1 MGGPVTV
8 GSLDAPTAGAAMANR
23 FRARRRMLDFMSL
36 TWNGGPGA
44 PFIVGKHT
52 RGICSAL
59 DRSVTRI
66 KQGQSTYMLI
76 RVPFRHGKSLCVST
90 FFPAFAMG
98 HLHGLDPDIMLVGC
112 DAALAV
118 GFSRET
124 QNIVASPEYQRIF
137 PGVRI
142 NRKYTGSEEWGM
154 EGSRGKLRAV
164 GFESKRMTGRGATIL
179 IPDDWCG
186 NREEAESPTIRD
198 ARWDG
203 LRNNLMTRR
212 APVSIVA
219 IVGTPWH
226 IDGLQERILKEM
238 KRNPEFPQ
246 FEVISYPARTK
257 LPNGKWEYLFPER
270 FGETWYREMYAT
282 LTPYEAAGLLDVNP
296 VAASGN
302 MASRLWFLRVP
313 TPPTGTVVKD
323 VRYWDCAA
331 TAKRTSDYTASGRV
345 LRYNDGKECI
355 AGITLDRINYA
366 QIGDSMLAQARTDG
380 RQTEIW
386 IEFEKGSMGLIGPA
400 ELARPLIAEGYSVYL
415 AKRPTG
421 PKHTIWNGMLT
432 AAWQMHGR
440 GGGMLIVE
448 GPNVEGFLA
457 NVDAAPSPAHD
468 DDLDAVSGAH
478 NAVNGLLECEAAVGG
493 GTRMQVR

>member
-1 MGGPVTV
+1 
-8 GSLDAPTAGAAMANR
+8 
-23 FRARRRMLDFMSL
+23 
-36 TWNGGPGA
+36 
-44 PFIVGKHT
+44 
-52 RGICSAL
+52 
-59 DRSVTRI
+59 
-66 KQGQSTYMLI
+66 
-76 RVPFRHGKSLCVST
+76 
-90 FFPAFAMG
+90 
-98 HLHGLDPDIMLVGC
+98 
-112 DAALAV
+112 
-118 GFSRET
+118 
-124 QNIVASPEYQRIF
+124 
-137 PGVRI
+137 
-142 NRKYTGSEEWGM
+142 
-154 EGSRGKLRAV
+154 
-164 GFESKRMTGRGATIL
+164 
-179 IPDDWCG
+179 
-186 NREEAESPTIRD
+186 
-198 ARWDG
+198 
-203 LRNNLMTRR
+203 
-212 APVSIVA
+212 
-219 IVGTPWH
+219 
-226 IDGLQERILKEM
+226 M